1 MIKESN
7 PMDDTQGTPTRVEG
21 VEYPVE
27 FEMRVIYLAD
37 CRDELTLA
45 LERTL
50 TERGAALER
59 PRELPAKG
67 AKYGRLACRVRFD
80 DQESLYAAYAAI
92 GELPGVK
99 AAL

>member
-1 MIKESN
+1 
-7 PMDDTQGTPTRVEG
+7 MDDSNGTPARVDG

-27 FEMRVIYLAD
+27 FELRVIYLAEFK
-37 CRDELTLA
+37 DELTVA

-50 TERGAALER
+50 TERGAALEP

-80 DQESLYAAYAAI
+80 DQESLYEAYSAI
-92 GELPGVK
+92 GALPGVK